1 MISSKCRL
9 SMYPIL
15 KLLMTS
21 LITAGSIVQKAF
33 QQHTDIAS
41 LSSRKMVHIIAK
53 YLHTERILLKER
65 LTTSQIISLS
75 LKMITAKEQLQS
87 KMIA

>member
-1 MISSKCRL
+1 MI
-9 SMYPIL
+9 IL
-15 KLLMTS
+15 T
-21 LITAGSIVQKAF
+21 TAAFIVQKAF

-41 LSSRKMVHIIAK
+41 LSSRKMVHIIAI
-53 YLHTERILLKER
+53 YLNTERILLKER

-75 LKMITAKEQLQS
+75 LKMIIAKEQLQS